1 MRTTVKGKNL
11 DVSDRDRQYAEQK
24 TQRLA
29 RLLDDRSEVIVE
41 YSVEHHRSADERHIA
56 ELTLLLD
63 GKPVRG
69 VARASSFRAA
79 MDTVVDKVE
88 HLAVEH
94 KERPRTRAR
103 SAEAKTVLRS
113 IAEGSAPPT
122 EREGAPSVVK
132 VKRFAIE
139 PMFEEDAVARMEEL
153 GHSFFLF
160 VNAENERL
168 ALLYR
173 RRDGDYGMIEPTV
186 GGAYT
191 PGRKS

>member
-11 DVSDRDRQYAEQK
+11 DVLDSDRRYAEQK
-24 TQRLA
+24 MQRLS

-41 YSVEHHRSADERHIA
+41 FSVEHNKSADQTHIA

-69 VARASSFRAA
+69 VARAATFRAA
-79 MDTVVDKVE
+79 IDVAVDKVE
-88 HLAVEH
+88 ELTVEH

-103 SAEAKTVLRS
+103 SDQAKEIQRS
-113 IAEGSAPPT
+113 MAVGPT
-122 EREGAPSVVK
+122 ESEDHDGHRLVVK
-132 VKRFAIE
+132 VKRFAIQ
-139 PMFEEDAVARMEEL
+139 PMFEEDAVAQMEEL

-160 VNAENERL
+160 VNAENERV

-173 RRDGDYGMIEPTV
+173 RRDGDYGMIEPTI

-191 PGRKS
+191 PGRK